1 MLPEIWMGQT
11 EFFVILDHFCP
22 LTPKNPE
29 NQNFE
34 NIEKTQ
40 GDIILLRMCTINED
54 HMMYGSRDMERNGQN
69 FLSSWAIFCRFTPTN
84 YKIKILKK

>member
-40 GDIILLRMCTINED
+40 GDIILLRMCTIILGHFLPFYPDNLQ
-54 HMMYGSRDMERNGQN
+54 NQN
-69 FLSSWAIFCRFTPTN
+69 FE
-84 YKIKILKK
+84 KMK